1 MSQSVLVEYPLLAY
15 KSFTPDNSEIVVVH
29 LGAEMPQRFI
39 SLEDWEFVCFVKH
52 TQMQD
57 MRIYNSNYQRS
68 VDIMFLV
75 RGKDGYLRL
84 MSYKSNPWF
93 FTTHKNAKTNKVIY
107 RNDLS

>member
-1 MSQSVLVEYPLLAY
+1 
-15 KSFTPDNSEIVVVH
+15 
-29 LGAEMPQRFI
+29 
-39 SLEDWEFVCFVKH
+39 
-52 TQMQD
+52 MQD

-93 FTTHKNAKTNKVIY
+93 FTTDKMGKTNKAIY
-107 RNDLS
+107 RSDLS